1 MGFVNCVSRMR
12 NVIMAQDSRLER
24 DRRNKDKTEREE
36 RLELPM
42 LFLLLANICQNMK
55 AVMIQMS
62 ICDCPGTAAKAQIE
76 SSYFGSS
83 LSLCWICWLHRFQF
97 LAWLLALQC
106 HGTCT
111 NFRLNSFFLHF
122 LCWTCPGNQQGS
134 TRLKASEAI
143 IMLASAMDAANAATK
158 PSSHSLE
165 TLGHKR
171 TKCYKIPP
179 GKSLTRAGRTSRG
192 VCGLVSH

>member
-1 MGFVNCVSRMR
+1 
-12 NVIMAQDSRLER
+12 
-24 DRRNKDKTEREE
+24 
-36 RLELPM
+36 
-42 LFLLLANICQNMK
+42 
-55 AVMIQMS
+55 MS

-83 LSLCWICWLHRFQF
+83 LSLCWICWLHGFQF

-171 TKCYKIPP
+171 HKMLQDPTWQITDSCWQNQPWCVRPCQPLNALKWAAVLCK
-179 GKSLTRAGRTSRG
+179 KSCCAHQSSWACTMRTS
-192 VCGLVSH
+192 VMKN